1 VSIYPE
7 KGRRGYTGVWI
18 VEVRDSGERKKFRTK
33 SYEEAL
39 DIEEG
44 RRNGLGA
51 TMGDLYESCK
61 NILWAGHKDEAQ
73 SRQRL
78 ARVIEVLGSDLRLA
92 ELTKAHLERIPVV
105 LKQLNPKTI
114 NRHLAALSR
123 ALRWASEAEWIEKA
137 PVMPWQREGEGRKVW
152 LPEHMTKRF
161 LEEVGYH
168 GGYAVGVAVSTLLYT
183 GMRVSELLSLTEAD
197 IDQDTI
203 HLSKTKTNFPRS
215 LPLPRGYG
223 LTVTTWVI
231 GKVSYRDILD
241 GCNKASQ
248 TLRISPA
255 ITPHALRHT
264 TATRLTAAG
273 VPTLTVAQIMG
284 HRSLRTTQGY
294 THFEVDKLRSAM
306 GCLLPGDAEETRVS
320 RIEEPKEHEGSAV
333 VLQARNEVPL
343 PSRICSPLRSH
354 SATRPKLK

>member
-18 VEVRDSGERKKFRTK
+18 VEVRDNGERKKFRTR
-33 SYEEAL
+33 SYEEAM
-39 DIEEG
+39 DIEQG

-61 NILWAGHKDEAQ
+61 NVLWAGHKDEVQ

-78 ARVIEVLGSDLRLA
+78 ARVVGLIGTDKPLIELNKQTIEKAVDMLKSDN
-92 ELTKAHLERIPVV
+92 VG
-105 LKQLNPKTI
+105 PKTI
-114 NRHLAALSR
+114 NRHLAAISR
-123 ALRWASEAEWIEKA
+123 ALKWASEAEWIEKA
-137 PVMPWQREGEGRKVW
+137 PAMPWQRESEGRKVW
-152 LPEHMTKRF
+152 LPEHMTKAF
-161 LEEVGYH
+161 LMSVEDHKGE
-168 GGYAVGVAVSTLLYT
+168 AVGFAVEVLLYT
-183 GMRVSELLSLTEAD
+183 GMRISELLSLSPAD
-197 IDQDTI
+197 VDQDTI
-203 HLSKTKTNFPRS
+203 HLTDTKTSFPRS
-215 LPLPRGYG
+215 LPLPRSYG
-223 LTVTTWVI
+223 VRLVAWMLA
-231 GKVSYRDILD
+231 GKATYRDILD
-241 GCNKASQ
+241 GCNKASE

-306 GCLLPGDAEETRVS
+306 GCLLPGNAGETPIHRLKKREAS
-320 RIEEPKEHEGSAV
+320 EGIEPPYKDLQSS
-333 VLQARNEVPL
+333 VLGPR
-343 PSRICSPLRSH
+343 
-354 SATRPKLK
+354 KLK